1 MQQLGWLKGGRRRL
15 GKFQAR
21 RTSDWEGHFHNCS
34 CLGCFTWVCMVFG
47 VDFALR
53 NWMNGYCIAAAE
65 GRNGKA
71 LERYWAGNPVGYAVL
86 DINGGGSS

>member
-1 MQQLGWLKGGRRRL
+1 M
-15 GKFQAR
+15 
-21 RTSDWEGHFHNCS
+21 
-34 CLGCFTWVCMVFG
+34 CMVFG

-53 NWMNGYCIAAAE
+53 NWMNGCSIAAAE

-71 LERYWAGNPVGYAVL
+71 LERYWAGNPVGYAIL